1 MSSRLWMGVPVAVL
15 AVAPVFAVV
24 GTAPAQAAPSGPGV
38 AVNFTCTG
46 QTYAG
51 EDLPEVTVSARAGVR
66 AAKGQAQ
73 TSWRGVARFSSIE
86 CKPV

>member
-1 MSSRLWMGVPVAVL
+1 MGVPVAVL
-15 AVAPVFAVV
+15 AVAPVFAAI

-38 AVNFTCTG
+38 AFNYTCTG

-51 EDLPEVTVSARAGVR
+51 EELPAVNISARGGVR

-73 TSWRGVARFSSIE
+73 TSWRGVAKFSTIE
-86 CKPV
+86 CKSV